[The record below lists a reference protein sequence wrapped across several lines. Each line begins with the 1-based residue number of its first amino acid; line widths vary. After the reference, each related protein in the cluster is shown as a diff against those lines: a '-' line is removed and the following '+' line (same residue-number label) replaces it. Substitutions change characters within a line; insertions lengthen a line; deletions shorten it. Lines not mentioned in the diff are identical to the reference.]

1 MAGWLSSGRG
11 GGGGGAEGGRRE
23 LNVQDAAGWRVPE
36 SVINDS
42 SIANEE
48 LDFAGVSSGHVPVS
62 LNHESICQVELNDRQ
77 RRRVGAY
84 SWTIS

>member
-1 MAGWLSSGRG
+1 MAGCLSFGRG

-42 SIANEE
+42 LTANE
-48 LDFAGVSSGHVPVS
+48 S
-62 LNHESICQVELNDRQ
+62 LMCRV
-77 RRRVGAY
+77 RRERAR
-84 SWTIS
+84 TCFIKP

>member
-36 SVINDS
+36 SVINDDS
-42 SIANEE
+42 SIANES
-48 LDFAGVSSGHVPVS
+48 LISLVRRAGTYLIH
-62 LNHESICQVELNDRQ
+62 
-77 RRRVGAY
+77 
-84 SWTIS
+84 